1 MKSKGIQ
8 QRYIICSSVSLITSI
23 LLGVLIGLFRH
34 HISDTSAMLII
45 VGIWNAFLFRKVGNS
60 IQFRFALSAVLY
72 TLLAIL
78 ISDVIHAYDLA
89 GLIQIDLIISTFA
102 YSVAYDIESVV
113 WLAYRG
119 LSLYIAYTYSRVV

>member
-8 QRYIICSSVSLITSI
+8 QRYIICSCVSLLTSI

-34 HISDTSAMLII
+34 HINDTSVMLVL
-45 VGIWNAFLFRKVGNS
+45 VGIWNAFLFRKLGNS

-72 TLLAIL
+72 TLLAIVL
-78 ISDVIHAYDLA
+78 SDVIHAYDFA
-89 GLIQIDLIISTFA
+89 GLLQIDLIISTFVYA
-102 YSVAYDIESVV
+102 VAYDIESIV